1 MLSRPGGAFAAWG
14 GCVQIS
20 QHCCDFD
27 TQRRTRW
34 RGAAG
39 HPWRRAP
46 ERSLFVQCPAR
57 LAAQLSAR
65 GLEDG
70 SARHQHRDVGRRSR
84 DLAADAVDCR
94 EQLLRRG
101 GLGGTGFGD
110 HDQALAA
117 ELAGTTVF
125 GRVTPDQKARIIRAE
140 RSLGST
146 VAFLGDGVND
156 AAALSQ
162 ADLGI
167 AMGSGTDAAIAA
179 SDLTLM
185 RHDLMLAVDAIR
197 LSRRTLNT
205 IRGNLFWAFIYNVC
219 AIPIAALGYLNP
231 MFAGAAMAFSSV
243 FVVTNSLR
251 LRTWSPK
258 H

>member
-1 MLSRPGGAFAAWG
+1 MLTIAAVGALHELGLRTVMVTGDNQAAAEY
-14 GCVQIS
+14 V
-20 QHCCDFD
+20 
-27 TQRRTRW
+27 
-34 RGAAG
+34 
-39 HPWRRAP
+39 
-46 ERSLFVQCPAR
+46 
-57 LAAQLSAR
+57 AAQV
-65 GLEDG
+65 GIDG
-70 SARHQHRDVGRRSR
+70 VRADVLPG
-84 DLAADAVDCR
+84 DKFNVVTELQA
-94 EQLLRRG
+94 
-101 GLGGTGFGD
+101 GGT
-110 HDQALAA
+110 
-117 ELAGTTVF
+117 V
-125 GRVTPDQKARIIRAE
+125 P
-140 RSLGST
+140 
-146 VAFLGDGVND
+146 VAMVGDGVND

-185 RHDLMLAVDAIR
+185 RHDLMLAADAIR